1 MTRIFGRSLLL
12 TFICLIFWSACA
24 TLSRNQSSSGSNQ
37 YVVMLSMDGCR
48 WDYPQLAHMPN
59 LAAIAKRGVKAESL
73 QPSFPA
79 NTFPNHYSMATGL
92 YPDNHGIVDN
102 SFYAPDLGRGYW
114 ISNREAV
121 EDGEFY
127 EGEPIWVTAEKQG
140 VKAASFFWVGSEAD
154 VQGIRPSIW
163 KRYDGSVP
171 YEARIDSVIS
181 WLQLPISVRPRLIMW
196 YFDEPDGSGH
206 DYGPESQETIT
217 VLQRLDSLVGDFT
230 AKVEQL
236 PIADQVNI
244 IVTADHGM
252 AATSQDRVVFLED
265 YLNFTWLD
273 TSIGAMYDPR
283 EGYEDSV
290 YLALQRTPHLYVWKR
305 DSIPQRF
312 HYGTHERI
320 MELVTLRESNW
331 SVSYRRRDN
340 LERYNGG
347 SHGYDPYD
355 MQMHAIFYAM
365 GPAFKTGYLHPTFEN
380 VHIYPLIAHILNL
393 DQAPTDGSLDIVKD
407 MLKPGFRP

>member
-1 MTRIFGRSLLL
+1 MIGIYRRCFLFAVAGILLL
-12 TFICLIFWSACA
+12 FGCA
-24 TLSRNQSSSGSNQ
+24 TLYQKRSTTAQEQ

-48 WDYPQLAHMPN
+48 WDYPKLAHMPN
-59 LAAIAKRGVKAESL
+59 LEAIAKRGVKAESL
-73 QPSFPA
+73 QPAFPA

-92 YPDNHGIVDN
+92 YPDHHGIVDN
-102 SFYAPDLGRGYW
+102 SFYAPDLGKGYS
-114 ISNREAV
+114 IGNREAV
-121 EDGEFY
+121 ENGDFY
-127 EGEPIWVTAEKQG
+127 GGEPIWVTAEKQG
-140 VKAASFFWVGSEAD
+140 VRAASFFWVGSEAD

-163 KRYDGSVP
+163 KRYDGTVP

-181 WLQLPISVRPRLIMW
+181 WLQLPEERRPRLIMW
-196 YFDEPDGSGH
+196 YFDEPDASGH
-206 DYGPESQETIT
+206 DHGPESAEIVQL
-217 VLQRLDSLVGDFT
+217 LQRLDSLVGDFT

-236 PIADQVNI
+236 AIADQVNI

-265 YLNFTWLD
+265 YLNFAWLD
-273 TSIGAMYDPR
+273 TSIGGMYDPR

-290 YLALQRTPHLYVWKR
+290 YLALKSTPHLYVWKR
-305 DSIPQRF
+305 DSIPQRL

-320 MELVTLRESNW
+320 MELVTLRETNW

-355 MQMHAIFYAM
+355 MQMHAIFYAV
-365 GPAFKTGYLHPTFEN
+365 GPAFKAGHIHPTFEN
-380 VHIYPLIAHILNL
+380 VNIYPLIAHILNL
-393 DQAPTDGSLDIVKD
+393 DPAPTDGSLDIVKD